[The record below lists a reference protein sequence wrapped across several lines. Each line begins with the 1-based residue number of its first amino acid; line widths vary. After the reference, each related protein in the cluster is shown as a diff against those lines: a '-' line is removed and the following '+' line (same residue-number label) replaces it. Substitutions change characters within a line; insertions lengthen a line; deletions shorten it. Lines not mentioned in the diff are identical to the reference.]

1 MKSTQAVISRMVV
14 CHRRLL
20 VSALLSLSPLF
31 ALSQNGSR
39 TTAPTATPATPFS
52 AAAAQARRDQ
62 LAKIPELIGDPDPNA
77 RMANLETILNT
88 HDSIMI
94 QTALRLAFRSDD
106 ADLRA
111 LAMRAYIETLK
122 EVTFDIILPDEW
134 ARQYDAVKYDQR
146 SKDQLFNSHPAIR
159 SAEQSSFRF
168 HLSFNAYNRLLS
180 SGEVNVSGNDHI
192 IFTITGDRLSF
203 KTRLPGYAATCYY
216 EFRPSVDMTFHGNM
230 NCERNGDWY
239 FPPSTISARLF

>member
-1 MKSTQAVISRMVV
+1 MV
-14 CHRRLL
+14 
-20 VSALLSLSPLF
+20 
-31 ALSQNGSR
+31 
-39 TTAPTATPATPFS
+39 
-52 AAAAQARRDQ
+52 
-62 LAKIPELIGDPDPNA
+62 
-77 RMANLETILNT
+77 
-88 HDSIMI
+88 

-134 ARQYDAVKYDQR
+134 AQQYDAVKYDQR

-216 EFRPSVDMTFHGNM
+216 EFRPAVDMTFHGKM